1 VVKLLVPGV
10 ATATSPVH
18 RFTPAVPEELPPEEL
33 LEDPPLDELLLLEEP
48 LLLEELLLEE
58 LLLEELLLEELLLE
72 ELLELGSVSEPVEPP
87 PPHADSSADAV
98 ATTIHSSTLS
108 LSKRLS
114 INSPRMCKQ
123 CTRVSRQLRYY
134 AIVAV

>member
-48 LLLEELLLEE
+48 LLLEE